1 MVPSRVNE
9 PLSCPGSGGSRDS
22 AKGSARGGTGAWRPR
37 LQTLLRGTRRGAGRG
52 LGGLALALGAYCVI
66 LTLCHRRVLTTP
78 GLTLLCS
85 LAPSHP
91 GGAKGDACLTA
102 RDLGAVNHARCS
114 LPGPH
119 GRSRAGRSR
128 PGTKAAGRPAKCGL
142 RPTLPSLPPPAL
154 SYLARATSPPP
165 SGRTAS
171 PGRLPRWPCATT
183 RVRPVSSRGRSSSAP
198 WAPGVPSPTLAL
210 PAPPARGEMPPR
222 RAGAL
227 LGREPGDRR
236 CARPPPQEL
245 GDMLVNWF
253 HSPPPSASCVHGSN
267 LNWSLHLSRRIATLY
282 MSVSP
287 QLRPRGPFSA
297 RAPGDRAVVATA
309 ELRFRPRSP
318 WRVGSSRPVRFP
330 PDGATSCRL
339 QGPSC
344 RHDVQFLGPQGSS
357 LAFI

>member
-1 MVPSRVNE
+1 MS
-9 PLSCPGSGGSRDS
+9 LCPALAAAAAETPPRDLR
-22 AKGSARGGTGAWRPR
+22 GEGPARGA
-37 LQTLLRGTRRGAGRG
+37 RGSKLCCAVPAAALARR

-66 LTLCHRRVLTTP
+66 LTLCHRRVPTTP

-114 LPGPH
+114 LPGPR

-128 PGTKAAGRPAKCGL
+128 SGTRAAGRPAKCGL
-142 RPTLPSLPPPAL
+142 RPTLPSVPPPAL
-154 SYLARATSPPP
+154 SYLAKANQPSALGAHGVAWAPPALA
-165 SGRTAS
+165 R
-171 PGRLPRWPCATT
+171 ATT
-183 RVRPVSSRGRSSSAP
+183 RARPASSRGRTSSAL

-210 PAPPARGEMPPR
+210 PAPPARREMPPR

-282 MSVSP
+282 TSVSP

-297 RAPGDRAVVATA
+297 RAPGTGRLWLQLNCVLDLVLPG
-309 ELRFRPRSP
+309 EL
-318 WRVGSSRPVRFP
+318 GSVDP
-330 PDGATSCRL
+330 
-339 QGPSC
+339 
-344 RHDVQFLGPQGSS
+344 
-357 LAFI
+357 